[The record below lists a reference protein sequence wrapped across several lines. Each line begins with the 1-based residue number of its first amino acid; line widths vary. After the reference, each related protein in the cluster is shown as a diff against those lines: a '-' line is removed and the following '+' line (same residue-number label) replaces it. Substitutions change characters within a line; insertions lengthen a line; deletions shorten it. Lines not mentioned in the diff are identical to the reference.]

1 MVPRTVEN
9 FRQLVTGEARSKV
22 TGQRIG
28 LQGTVFHRVINRFM
42 LQGQSTTA
50 PGLFALN
57 FSLLSGG
64 DFENGDGTGGES
76 IYGPKFE
83 DENFALKHESP
94 GMVTITIIITIVSV
108 TINVLPAV
116 HGQRWAGHE
125 RVTILH
131 HHG

>member
-22 TGQRIG
+22 TGERIG

-94 GMVTITIIITIVSV
+94 GMVTITLTIITIVSV

-116 HGQRWAGHE
+116 HG
-125 RVTILH
+125 
-131 HHG
+131 

>member
-22 TGQRIG
+22 TGERIG

-57 FSLLSGG
+57 FLLLSGG

-94 GMVTITIIITIVSV
+94 GMVTITITIIVIITIVSV
-108 TINVLPAV
+108 TIK
-116 HGQRWAGHE
+116 
-125 RVTILH
+125 
-131 HHG
+131 